1 MFLGM
6 GLLIFVQLVCVWA
19 CTWMRMCFYQKE
31 VFVLFLLFNFLIIL
45 QEDFISEM
53 KKVLGYFMDP
63 FLEGG
68 GGY

>member
-1 MFLGM
+1 
-6 GLLIFVQLVCVWA
+6 
-19 CTWMRMCFYQKE
+19 MCFYQKE

-53 KKVLGYFMDP
+53 KKVLGYFTDP

-68 GGY
+68 GV